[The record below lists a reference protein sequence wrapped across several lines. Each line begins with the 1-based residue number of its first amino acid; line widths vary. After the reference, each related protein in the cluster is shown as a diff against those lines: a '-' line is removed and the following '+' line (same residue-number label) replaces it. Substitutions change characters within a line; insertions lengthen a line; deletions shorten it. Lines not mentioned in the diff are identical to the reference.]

1 MPEDDGVMISD
12 DALRSDSVVAIVGAG
27 VLVIPEGNG
36 VGLSVLTPEGKYRG
50 SAGDSNG
57 MLTISVGTGVVL
69 LVILPTGNWD
79 GANAGPGIFVT
90 SEGEGVGL
98 PDRCL
103 VGLVI

>member
-27 VLVIPEGNG
+27 VLVIPEDNG
-36 VGLSVLTPEGKYRG
+36 VGLSVITPKGKYRG

-57 MLTISVGTGVVL
+57 MLKISVGTGVVL
-69 LVILPTGNWD
+69 LVIPPTGNWD
-79 GANAGPGIFVT
+79 GVNVGAGVFVI

-98 PDRCL
+98 PDGCL
-103 VGLVI
+103 VDLVV